1 MKPGVRRLIEDL
13 RGARVLVIHPRDA
26 ESEALIDQLRRIGC
40 NVKGVWP
47 PPLTIP
53 HDIDTV
59 FQLVETSEDTVFP
72 TSSNEHPLTL
82 VAIVDYEN
90 PTILKRLLDSNA
102 HGVVNKPIRSFGILS
117 SLVLARSLRGYT
129 RRLEGKVQKLEE
141 TLKARRDVDKAVKI
155 LVGLKKVGEFEA
167 YELIRQQATQ
177 RRLAMADI
185 AVSIINA
192 QETLGGF
199 GVLDANIGRRAGSSV
214 EQ

>member
-1 MKPGVRRLIEDL
+1 MKPGVRRLIEEL

-26 ESEALIDQLRRIGC
+26 EGEALIDQLKRIGC
-40 NVKGVWP
+40 NVHGVWP
-47 PPLTIP
+47 PPAAIP
-53 HDIDTV
+53 PDIDTV
-59 FQLVETSEDTVFP
+59 FQFVEGSEETAFP
-72 TSSNEHPLTL
+72 ACSNEHSPTL
-82 VAIVDYEN
+82 IAIVDYEN

-155 LVGLKKVGEFEA
+155 LVGLKNVSEFEA

-177 RRLAMADI
+177 KRLAMADI

-192 QETLGGF
+192 QETLGGL
-199 GVLDANIGRRAGSSV
+199 GILGAPAPR
-214 EQ
+214 

>member
-1 MKPGVRRLIEDL
+1 MKPGVRRLIEEL

-26 ESEALIDQLRRIGC
+26 EGEALIDQLKRIGC
-40 NVKGVWP
+40 NVRGVWP
-47 PPLTIP
+47 PPPTIP
-53 HDIDTV
+53 QDIDTV
-59 FQLVETSEDTVFP
+59 FQFVDGSEDQVFP
-72 TSSNEHPLTL
+72 ATSDAHAPTL

-90 PTILKRLLDSNA
+90 PTILKQLLDSNA

-129 RRLEGKVQKLEE
+129 RRLEGKVAKLEE

-155 LVGLKKVGEFEA
+155 LVSLKKISEFEA

-177 RRLAMADI
+177 KRLTMAEI

-192 QETLGGF
+192 QEMLGGL
-199 GVLDANIGRRAGSSV
+199 GILETPVPR
-214 EQ
+214 

>member
-40 NVKGVWP
+40 NVRGVWP
-47 PPLTIP
+47 PPATIP

-59 FQLVETSEDTVFP
+59 FQIVETSEDTIFP

-129 RRLEGKVQKLEE
+129 RRLEGKVQKLED
-141 TLKARRDVDKAVKI
+141 TLKARRDVDKAAKI
-155 LVGLKKVGEFEA
+155 LVCLKKVSEFEA

-177 RRLAMADI
+177 KRTTMADI

-199 GVLDANIGRRAGSSV
+199 GVLDAPAQPRTSSSF
-214 EQ
+214 ER

>member
-72 TSSNEHPLTL
+72 TSSNDHPLTL

-155 LVGLKKVGEFEA
+155 LVGLKKVSEFEA

-177 RRLAMADI
+177 RRVAMADI

-199 GVLDANIGRRAGSSV
+199 GVLDTNIGRRAGSSV

>member
-1 MKPGVRRLIEDL
+1 MKPGIRRLIEEL
-13 RGARVLVIHPRDA
+13 RGARVLVVHPRDV
-26 ESEALIDQLRRIGC
+26 EGDALIDQLKRIGC
-40 NVKGVWP
+40 NVRGMWP
-47 PPLTIP
+47 QPAELPN
-53 HDIDTV
+53 DVDTV
-59 FQLVETSEDTVFP
+59 FHLVETAETPAFFASVSEDGP
-72 TSSNEHPLTL
+72 TF

-90 PTILKRLLDSNA
+90 PTVLKRLLDSNA

-129 RRLEGKVQKLEE
+129 RRLEGKGQKLAE
-141 TLKARRDVDKAVKI
+141 TMTARRDVDKAVKI

-177 RRLAMADI
+177 HRVAMADI

-192 QETLGGF
+192 QETLGRF
-199 GVLDANIGRRAGSSV
+199 GVLDMNVERRAGSSV

>member
-26 ESEALIDQLRRIGC
+26 EGEALIDQLRRIGC
-40 NVKGVWP
+40 NVQGVWP
-47 PPLTIP
+47 PPVTIP

-59 FQLVETSEDTVFP
+59 FQIVETSEDTIFP
-72 TSSNEHPLTL
+72 TTASEHPVTL

-117 SLVLARSLRGYT
+117 SLVLARSLRGYS

-155 LVGLKKVGEFEA
+155 LVGLKRVNEIEA

-177 RRLAMADI
+177 RRLTMAEV
-185 AVSIINA
+185 AVSIISA
-192 QETLGGF
+192 QETLGEL
-199 GVLDANIGRRAGSSV
+199 GVLDVPEQRRPSSSTK
-214 EQ
+214 Q

>member
-72 TSSNEHPLTL
+72 ASSNEHPLTV

-199 GVLDANIGRRAGSSV
+199 GVLDAPAQSRAGSSI

>member
-1 MKPGVRRLIEDL
+1 MKPGVRRLIEEL

-26 ESEALIDQLRRIGC
+26 EGEALIDQLKRIGC
-40 NVKGVWP
+40 NVHGVWP
-47 PPLTIP
+47 PPAAIP
-53 HDIDTV
+53 PDIDTV
-59 FQLVETSEDTVFP
+59 FQFVESSEETAFP
-72 TSSNEHPLTL
+72 ACSNEHSPTL

-155 LVGLKKVGEFEA
+155 LVSLKNVSEFEA

-177 RRLAMADI
+177 KRLAMADI

-192 QETLGGF
+192 QETLGGL
-199 GVLDANIGRRAGSSV
+199 GILGAPAPR
-214 EQ
+214 

>member
-1 MKPGVRRLIEDL
+1 MKPGVRRLIDDL
-13 RGARVLVIHPRDA
+13 RGARVLVIHPRDT
-26 ESEALIDQLRRIGC
+26 EGEALIDQLKRIGC
-40 NVKGVWP
+40 NVRGVWP
-47 PPLTIP
+47 PPATIP
-53 HDIDTV
+53 HDVDTV
-59 FQLVETSEDTVFP
+59 FQLIESSEDTIFP
-72 TSSNEHPLTL
+72 ACSNDQSLTL

-155 LVGLKKVGEFEA
+155 LVGLKKVNEFEA
-167 YELIRQQATQ
+167 YELIRQQATTK
-177 RRLAMADI
+177 RLTMAEI

-192 QETLGGF
+192 QETLGGL
-199 GVLDANIGRRAGSSV
+199 GVLETPAQVRSSSPA

>member
-1 MKPGVRRLIEDL
+1 MKPGVRRLIEEL

-26 ESEALIDQLRRIGC
+26 EGEALIDQLKRIGC
-40 NVKGVWP
+40 NVHGVWP
-47 PPLTIP
+47 PPAAIP
-53 HDIDTV
+53 PDIDTV
-59 FQLVETSEDTVFP
+59 FQFVEGSEETAFP
-72 TSSNEHPLTL
+72 ACSNEHSPTL

-155 LVGLKKVGEFEA
+155 LVGLKNVSEFEA

-177 RRLAMADI
+177 KRLAMADI

-192 QETLGGF
+192 QETLGGL
-199 GVLDANIGRRAGSSV
+199 GILGAPAPR
-214 EQ
+214 

>member
-26 ESEALIDQLRRIGC
+26 EGEALIDQLKRIGC
-40 NVKGVWP
+40 NVRGVWP
-47 PPLTIP
+47 PPTNIP
-53 HDIDTV
+53 QDIDTV
-59 FQLVETSEDTVFP
+59 FQIVDSSQDTVFP
-72 TSSNEHPLTL
+72 ASSNDHPLTL

-141 TLKARRDVDKAVKI
+141 TLKARRDVDRAAKI
-155 LVGLKKVGEFEA
+155 LVGLKKISEFEA

-177 RRLAMADI
+177 KRLTMAEI

-192 QETLGGF
+192 QEMLGGL
-199 GVLDANIGRRAGSSV
+199 GVLDAPAQAPSSTPV
-214 EQ
+214 EH

>member
-177 RRLAMADI
+177 RRVAMADI

-199 GVLDANIGRRAGSSV
+199 GVLDAPAQSRAGSSV

>member
-47 PPLTIP
+47 PPLMIP

-177 RRLAMADI
+177 RRVAMADI